1 MDQHAPAIPPH
12 ARTYRYDAVDRDF
25 LAARIAEFR
34 DQVNRRLA
42 GELTE
47 DEFKPLRL
55 MNGLYL
61 QLHAYMLRVAIPY
74 GVLDSRQLRQLA
86 FIARRFDRGFGHFT
100 TRQNIQFNWTKL
112 EDAPDMLAALAEVDM
127 HAIQTSGNCVRN
139 VTTDEFAGAAAD
151 ELVDPRIYAEIL
163 RQWSTLHPEFSYLPR
178 KFKIAITGAPHDRVA
193 AKVHDIGVIA
203 KRNVAGEVGFE
214 VWVGGGLGRTP
225 IVGTL
230 IRDFVPEAD
239 FLAYLEAVLR
249 VYNALGQRDNI
260 YKARIKILVRDLGD
274 EFRDLVEAEFAAM
287 PRGRYRLG
295 PEVVQA
301 IAAHFAPPPFA
312 QLTDDPAALRRARA
326 EDRRFAAWYATST
339 HPHRAPGYVSVV
351 ISLKPIGGIPGDA
364 SADQM
369 DAVADLA
376 DRFSFGEIRVS
387 HVQNLVLPHVRQED
401 LPALHAELARHGL
414 ATPNVGLVTDIIA
427 CPGMDYCALA
437 TARSI
442 PVAQRISE
450 RFADLDRQLD
460 IGTLHVNISGC
471 INACGHHHVGHIGL
485 LGVDKRGEEV
495 YQITLGG
502 SATNDAAIGELIGP
516 AFSYDAVV
524 DAVET
529 LVRTYVA
536 HRQQGELFKD
546 TYRRIGP
553 APFKE
558 ALYAP
563 A

>member
-1 MDQHAPAIPPH
+1 
-12 ARTYRYDAVDRDF
+12 
-25 LAARIAEFR
+25 
-34 DQVNRRLA
+34 
-42 GELTE
+42 
-47 DEFKPLRL
+47 
-55 MNGLYL
+55 
-61 QLHAYMLRVAIPY
+61 
-74 GVLDSRQLRQLA
+74 
-86 FIARRFDRGFGHFT
+86 
-100 TRQNIQFNWTKL
+100 
-112 EDAPDMLAALAEVDM
+112 
-127 HAIQTSGNCVRN
+127 
-139 VTTDEFAGAAAD
+139 
-151 ELVDPRIYAEIL
+151 
-163 RQWSTLHPEFSYLPR
+163 
-178 KFKIAITGAPHDRVA
+178 
-193 AKVHDIGVIA
+193 
-203 KRNVAGEVGFE
+203 
-214 VWVGGGLGRTP
+214 
-225 IVGTL
+225 
-230 IRDFVPEAD
+230 
-239 FLAYLEAVLR
+239 VLR
-249 VYNALGQRDNI
+249 TYNALGNRENI
-260 YKARIKILVRDLGD
+260 YKARIKILVRDMGD
-274 EFRDLVEAEFAAM
+274 AFRDLVEAEFAAM
-287 PRGRYRLG
+287 PHDRYRLD
-295 PEVVQA
+295 PQTVAA
-301 IAAHFAPPPFA
+301 IADHFAPPPFA
-312 QLTDDPAALRRARA
+312 TLPEDPPTLRRARA
-326 EDRRFAAWYATST
+326 GDRRFSAWHATST
-339 HPHRAPGYVSVV
+339 HPHRQPGYVSVV
-351 ISLKPIGGIPGDA
+351 VSLKPIGGIPGDA
-364 SADQM
+364 SAEQM
-369 DAVADLA
+369 EAVADLA
-376 DRFSFGEIRVS
+376 ERFSFGEIRVS

-401 LPALHAELARHGL
+401 LPALHAALDAQGL

-536 HRQQGELFKD
+536 NRRPGEPFKD
-546 TYRRIGP
+546 TYRRIGA